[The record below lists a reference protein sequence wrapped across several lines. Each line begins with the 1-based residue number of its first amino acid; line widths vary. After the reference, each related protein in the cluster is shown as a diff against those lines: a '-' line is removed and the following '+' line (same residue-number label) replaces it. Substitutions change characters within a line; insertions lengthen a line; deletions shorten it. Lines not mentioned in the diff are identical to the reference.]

1 MQVPYRRYAP
11 GQFGEPSTRSRFAM
25 AFPAGGSPACCAGI
39 GILRALHK
47 HDRFNDAQFAYLSGV
62 SGGVWALATTLLEN
76 TDGSTPPVTEILA
89 PIHDTDMRA
98 FTLKVVSRPVTNTSG
113 LWIASLAPWEQ
124 HMVGNVLDD
133 PAYGRWWS
141 AAFGEVCLQPLQL
154 YRPGVPCVLVNGVLP
169 LGTVVGLTVR
179 ARAGYPIPIAQ
190 MTLVSGTERRLLD
203 CSPYS
208 TGFYHQ
214 PQQTLADGLEVGGR
228 VTTSAFHAV
237 ALAHDT
243 AQLDAA
249 YRMGADAFAG
259 LSSCAPG
266 ALIAQFD
273 PVLSA
278 MNFLVPQMRQSA
290 GPTNRLESIVD
301 GGLIDSTVIMSLLA
315 RQQAHVVLILNPQ
328 QSLRLGD
335 NRTLS
340 PLFGTFYNAPTALIQ
355 YADDVQVFPAAMYAT
370 VVAHLLDS
378 MRSGTRTGLHTVYR
392 LPVLTNTKHG
402 ISAYVLDSLTLVCP
416 EQDQVFLQGVP
427 AETRAALLQ
436 DNPAFPHY
444 TTLSTDWTNLPQLSV
459 IGSNGLARYFQFVG
473 ETYLLPRLDAIQS
486 GRPTGD
492 VDAGAGMGGSEDTGP
507 RKRRWCPRWT

>member
-1 MQVPYRRYAP
+1 M
-11 GQFGEPSTRSRFAM
+11 
-25 AFPAGGSPACCAGI
+25 
-39 GILRALHK
+39 
-47 HDRFNDAQFAYLSGV
+47 
-62 SGGVWALATTLLEN
+62 
-76 TDGSTPPVTEILA
+76 
-89 PIHDTDMRA
+89 
-98 FTLKVVSRPVTNTSG
+98 
-113 LWIASLAPWEQ
+113 
-124 HMVGNVLDD
+124 
-133 PAYGRWWS
+133 
-141 AAFGEVCLQPLQL
+141 CLQPLQL
-154 YRPGVPCVLVNGVLP
+154 YRPGVPCVLVNDVLP
-169 LGTVVGLTVR
+169 LGPVDGLTVR

-228 VTTSAFHAV
+228 VSC
-237 ALAHDT
+237 
-243 AQLDAA
+243 
-249 YRMGADAFAG
+249 GADAFAG

-266 ALIAQFD
+266 AIIAQFG

-278 MNFLVPQMRQSA
+278 MSFLVPQMRQSA

-301 GGLIDSTVIMSLLA
+301 GGLIDSTGIMSLLA

-340 PLFGTFYNAPTALIQ
+340 PFFGTFQNAPTALIQ
-355 YADDVQVFPAAMYAT
+355 YADDVQVFPADVYAT

-402 ISAYVLDSLTLVCP
+402 IRAYVLESLTIVCP

-444 TTLSTDWTNLPQLSV
+444 TTLSTNWTNLPQLSV

-492 VDAGAGMGGSEDTGP
+492 ADAGADAGAGMGGSEDTGP